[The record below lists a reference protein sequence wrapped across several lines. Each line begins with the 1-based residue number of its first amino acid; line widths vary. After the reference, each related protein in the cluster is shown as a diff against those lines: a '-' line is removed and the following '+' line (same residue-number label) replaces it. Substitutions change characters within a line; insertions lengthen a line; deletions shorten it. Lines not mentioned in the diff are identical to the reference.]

1 MSKSLDKTS
10 MSDTEELF
18 HSKVETESI
27 QMEVFLEVMIW
38 SRVYSFPWKQAQSCH
53 QKYCLAE
60 FQFPLPNND
69 MAWDLPT
76 EFLEAN

>member
-27 QMEVFLEVMIW
+27 QMVFLEVMI
-38 SRVYSFPWKQAQSCH
+38 
-53 QKYCLAE
+53 
-60 FQFPLPNND
+60 
-69 MAWDLPT
+69 
-76 EFLEAN
+76 